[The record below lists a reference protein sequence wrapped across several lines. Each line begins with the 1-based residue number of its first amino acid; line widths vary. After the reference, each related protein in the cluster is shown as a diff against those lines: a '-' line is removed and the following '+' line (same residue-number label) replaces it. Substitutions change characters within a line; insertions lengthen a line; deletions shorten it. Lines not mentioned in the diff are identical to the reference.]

1 MSKETLSVKQADSI
15 IREIN
20 DITKETRNKIELTS
34 EEFLTDISH
43 VWEDENAVKFSNN
56 FRESMVKVVDNLSQN
71 NNKFCETVKDIAN
84 AYVKAGNMGQSVS
97 SIASK
102 LAIQINSGIVKD
114 HFADGENGD
123 DFGFVNPET
132 GPDQVIDSFNT
143 LKTNLKSIAVETNNR
158 IKAINA
164 FGNDQVKLAL
174 ASSAAGMIGIVEKQ
188 IISSSKSCKELVD
201 ESAKRYIQVGQSAAS
216 GASIGGEGS
225 SGGSTGGSGGGS
237 GSSDGSGEASTIE
250 GRGEEMPVVKYGPPT
265 PTPPQPQPQ
274 PMPEVKYGPPTPI
287 PPIKPEPQM
296 PVVKYGPPTPQP
308 DITPAPM
315 PVVKYGP
322 PTPQP
327 DITPA
332 PMPVVKYG
340 PPTPTPIYHKNKK

>member
-43 VWEDENAVKFSNN
+43 VWEDENAVKFSTK
-56 FRESMVKVVDNLSQN
+56 FRESMVKVIDNLSQN
-71 NNKFCETVKDIAN
+71 NNTFCETVRDIAN
-84 AYVKAGNMGQSVS
+84 AYVKAGNIGQSVS
-97 SIASK
+97 AIASK
-102 LAIQINSGIVKD
+102 IAIQINSGIVKD

-132 GPDQVIDSFNT
+132 GPDQVMASFDT

-158 IKAINA
+158 IKSINA

-188 IISSSKSCKELVD
+188 IVSSSKSCKELVS
-201 ESAKRYIQVGQSAAS
+201 ESAKRYIQVGQSATS
-216 GASIGGEGS
+216 GASIGGDGS
-225 SGGSTGGSGGGS
+225 SGGSTGGSGGGT
-237 GSSDGSGEASTIE
+237 GSSDGSGESSTIE
-250 GRGEEMPVVKYGPPT
+250 GRVEEMPVVKYGPPT
-265 PTPPQPQPQ
+265 PTQPQ

-287 PPIKPEPQM
+287 PPITPEPQM
-296 PVVKYGPPTPQP
+296 PIVKYGPPTPSQP
-308 DITPAPM
+308 VITPDPM

-322 PTPQP
+322 PTPPQP
-327 DITPA
+327 ITPD

-340 PPTPTPIYHKNKK
+340 PPTPKK